1 MSNDSSEQKPTPTT
15 NGGGIVAA
23 ARAVTRPIITI
34 IFAGVI
40 AQIVIEG
47 INAPQWF
54 LALAGG
60 CIVWWFGDRTVTHI
74 TDRISSK

>member
-1 MSNDSSEQKPTPTT
+1 MNSTNSGDSANAQSHLAQ
-15 NGGGIVAA
+15 A

-74 TDRISSK
+74 TDRISNK

>member
-1 MSNDSSEQKPTPTT
+1 MSDDSSEQKPTPTT
-15 NGGGIVAA
+15 NGGMVAA

-74 TDRISSK
+74 TDRISNK